1 MKQTIRS
8 VITARSGCLDGTD
21 RELGRKMQMTAPS
34 FPFSYKLPHY
44 DNTMYINTH
53 ASSLTTLLAAEP
65 IIAVQPVD
73 TNTVLHVSLLGTCL
87 CLAG

>member
-1 MKQTIRS
+1 
-8 VITARSGCLDGTD
+8 
-21 RELGRKMQMTAPS
+21 
-34 FPFSYKLPHY
+34 
-44 DNTMYINTH
+44 MYINTH